1 MHWQPNPLCHVI
13 QITHDNIDL
22 RVDINLVKT
31 FDRYMQ
37 IFKIYLREK
46 FGMFLAQKN
55 TKYLGAFET
64 NSFMHIYSNVDITL
78 VI

>member
-1 MHWQPNPLCHVI
+1 
-13 QITHDNIDL
+13 
-22 RVDINLVKT
+22 
-31 FDRYMQ
+31 MQ

-64 NSFMHIYSNVDITL
+64 NSFMHIYSNVDMSL
-78 VI
+78 VIWFILLQLFYVFSLELLCLGISKHE